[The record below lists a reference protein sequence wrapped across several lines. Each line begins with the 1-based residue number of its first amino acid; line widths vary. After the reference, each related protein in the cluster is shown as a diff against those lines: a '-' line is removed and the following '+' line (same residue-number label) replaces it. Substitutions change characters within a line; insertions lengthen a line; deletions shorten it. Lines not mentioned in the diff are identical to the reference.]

1 MGGTPSE
8 LSIPPRQP
16 CTGDVMIDPK
26 QIPIRLLDDAH
37 VSDELRRDL
46 ELASSHAPITYD
58 VEAGL
63 ARFEQARLGT
73 KLDAAAGSGLRVL
86 GWVIGATVLLGGALG
101 AAGLIGQDEA
111 PRITAA
117 MTPPKDTDLHREGA
131 PVAGLPSS
139 HAPKPGEPVAE
150 PGHQARVGDAGAA
163 LAQPEGGDP
172 ALDAP
177 KPPRPATTH
186 PDATDSDA
194 DAPTPS
200 LADEAVQINAARQAL
215 ANDPAK
221 TLALMQAAEQ
231 QFPNGAMIQER
242 RGYAILAL
250 VALGRTAEAE
260 QQANA
265 YLERWPNGPLSRRV
279 KDALGR

>member
-1 MGGTPSE
+1 MT
-8 LSIPPRQP
+8 
-16 CTGDVMIDPK
+16 DPK
-26 QIPIRLLDDAH
+26 QIPIRLLEDPAVTDA
-37 VSDELRRDL
+37 LRRDL
-46 ELASSHAPITYD
+46 ELASSHAPITFD

-63 ARFEQARLGT
+63 ARFEQARFGT
-73 KLDAAAGSGLRVL
+73 KLNGAAASSLRVL
-86 GWVIGATVLLGGALG
+86 AWVVGASVLIGGALG
-101 AAGLIGQDEA
+101 AAGLLQQDDA

-117 MTPPKDTDLHREGA
+117 MTPPKDTDLHREDA
-131 PVAGLPSS
+131 PEAGVTPA
-139 HAPKPGEPVAE
+139 HAHEPGEPVAE
-150 PGHQARVGDAGAA
+150 TGHQDRVGDVGAG

-172 ALDAP
+172 ALDAS
-177 KPPRPATTH
+177 KPPRPATD
-186 PDATDSDA
+186 PVD
-194 DAPTPS
+194 PTPS
-200 LADEAVQINAARQAL
+200 LADEAVQINAARKAL
-215 ANDPAK
+215 ADDPAK

-260 QQANA
+260 QQADA